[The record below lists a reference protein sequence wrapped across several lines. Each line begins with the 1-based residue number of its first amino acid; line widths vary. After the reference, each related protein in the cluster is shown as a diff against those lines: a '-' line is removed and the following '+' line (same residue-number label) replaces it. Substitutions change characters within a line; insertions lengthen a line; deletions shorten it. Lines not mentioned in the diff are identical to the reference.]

1 MNWLAH
7 ARITSVSAPLAFG
20 CGSHGAHSRTIS
32 VSTRLAFGCGSPS
45 HHSRTPNQW
54 VLASDFPAAAAA

>member
-20 CGSHGAHSRTIS
+20 SHGHY
-32 VSTRLAFGCGSPS
+32 
-45 HHSRTPNQW
+45 SRTPNQW

>member
-20 CGSHGAHSRTIS
+20 CGSHDHY
-32 VSTRLAFGCGSPS
+32 
-45 HHSRTPNQW
+45 SRTPNQW